1 MAWDGPARAKV
12 AAIQLAPLPDRERT
26 LARAVELVHMAAD
39 RGAKVV
45 AFPELFALPWF
56 PGVIDKAHFELAE
69 PADGPTV
76 TALRAAAAA
85 RGVVVVAPFF
95 EKKIEG
101 RCYNSAAVID
111 AGGDLL
117 GVYRKVHVPQIP
129 YWEERSYFAA
139 GDAGFPV
146 FRAGGLAIG
155 VALGWDVLFPETAR
169 MLALAGAH
177 LIVVPTAS
185 TKQSHDLW
193 ERSIGAAAFASGLF
207 ILRVNRIGSGEGQVF
222 HGASFCVSPFGDV
235 IDQASGEGEGLLLV
249 EINPRDIELVR
260 REWPLIKDRRPEC
273 YLGLA
278 GLEVRP
284 AAKDGTGGPGSDR
297 KE

>member
-1 MAWDGPARAKV
+1 MTMAWDGPNRAKI

-26 LARAVELVHMAAD
+26 LARAVELAHMAAD
-39 RGAKVV
+39 RGARLV
-45 AFPELFALPWF
+45 AFPELFACPWF
-56 PGVIDKAHFELAE
+56 PGKSDKASFDLAE
-69 PADGPTV
+69 PVDGPTV
-76 TALRAAAAA
+76 TAMRQAANA
-85 RGVVVVAPFF
+85 RGIAIVCPFF
-95 EKKIEG
+95 ERKVEG

-111 AGGDLL
+111 ADGALL

-146 FRAGGLAIG
+146 FNTSVMNVG

-169 MLALAGAH
+169 MLALGGAH
-177 LIVVPTAS
+177 LIVAPTAG
-185 TKQSHDLW
+185 TRQSHDLW
-193 ERSIGAAAFASGLF
+193 DRAFGGAAFANGLF
-207 ILRVNRIGSGEGQVF
+207 ILRVNRIGQGEGQVF
-222 HGASFCVSPFGDV
+222 HGTSFCVSPFGDV

-249 EINPRDIELVR
+249 EVNPRDIELVR
-260 REWPLIKDRRPEC
+260 REWPLLKDRRPEC

-284 AAKDGTGGPGSDR
+284 VDKDA
-297 KE
+297 